1 MQRCYL
7 INPKYDEIEGQK
19 VYNNLKEVPG
29 KIDAIDMIVNPKFA
43 KGYLEE
49 AKQLGIKN
57 IFFQPGSFDKSLEK
71 ILEDSNFNVVNDC
84 VYRRLN
90 E

>member
-1 MQRCYL
+1 
-7 INPKYDEIEGQK
+7 
-19 VYNNLKEVPG
+19 
-29 KIDAIDMIVNPKFA
+29 MIVNPKFA

-71 ILEDSNFNVVNDC
+71 ILEDNNFNVVNDC

>member
-1 MQRCYL
+1 M
-7 INPKYDEIEGQK
+7 
-19 VYNNLKEVPG
+19 
-29 KIDAIDMIVNPKFA
+29 
-43 KGYLEE
+43 
-49 AKQLGIKN
+49 GIKN

-84 VYRRLN
+84 VVWKSSVLSADSMWVY